1 MTSHPDQIWS
11 RGAFSRIAW
20 CPLEIPRLVAPPVGD
35 HLARIVAPLRARVAR
50 IPVPRPP
57 VEVLATPIPA
67 VLSVANLVKAPN
79 GQSTI
84 PSPTADQRRAPRATA
99 TPEIQRPT
107 ANDRH
112 AATTEKSATAPNVA
126 LDQAAPVAM
135 IDRRDDRRRVTA
147 ERRAARTPRARHAR
161 AVTVRTLRRELP
173 GRAVVPPIAPAH
185 RDQTIVTTRTLAI
198 ADPVCRRATAR
209 RVGLVPNV
217 DPAS

>member
-126 LDQAAPVAM
+126 LDQAAPVET
-135 IDRRDDRRRVTA
+135 IDL
-147 ERRAARTPRARHAR
+147 RAARTPRARRAK
-161 AVTVRTLRRELP
+161 AVTERTLRRERP
-173 GRAVVPPIAPAH
+173 VRAVVLPDRPIA
-185 RDQTIVTTRTLAI
+185 RDHDRTIVTTRTLAI

-217 DPAS
+217 APAS